1 MRLDSPVTLM
11 LWSGFLFCLCTLT
24 VAFRACESPIS
35 FCIHVC
41 RSILHQIWPKSL
53 KKLFVL
59 LDVILHLLS
68 QLLKMIRLARPARHM
83 YTWTRNAT
91 SICKARV
98 RILYSK
104 KQQRNIQ
111 LTTRRLQ
118 KNCLF
123 PESFWRTVRH
133 RIRVPSA
140 SHKQPPNMTVAGFPP
155 HDPHDYAHTEIA
167 GLCAIEHVAFSLLR
181 KPRQKLMS

>member
-24 VAFRACESPIS
+24 VAFSACESPIS

-111 LTTRRLQ
+111 LTRRLQ
-118 KNCLF
+118 KNCVF

-133 RIRVPSA
+133 RILVPSA
-140 SHKQPPNMTVAGFPP
+140 SHKQPPNMTGAGFPP
-155 HDPHDYAHTEIA
+155 QWSAWLCTHGDCRPLHDWARRVLSSPQT
-167 GLCAIEHVAFSLLR
+167 
-181 KPRQKLMS
+181 